1 MMKRLILGALV
12 MSSGVSAMPGM
23 GNGMPQNNPGANPH
37 GAMPLETAELT
48 GVLTSQQLIF
58 EMIPMG
64 REYLAYQVD
73 QSAMAPL
80 KAVSEPVEILAVL
93 GTWEPNSQKLVPR
106 MMKILKLAENDK
118 ITAQYVGVD
127 KKGSAGDSTL
137 LEGVQVLAFPTFI
150 VRQGGKEIGR
160 IEGAPKG
167 GLEQAL
173 VDILK

>member
-23 GNGMPQNNPGANPH
+23 GNGMPQNTPGANPH

-64 REYLAYQVD
+64 REYLAYQVN
-73 QSAMAPL
+73 QQAMAPI
-80 KAVSEPVEILAVL
+80 KAVNEPVEILAVL
-93 GTWEPNSQKLVPR
+93 GTWDSTSQQQVPR
-106 MMKILKLAENDK
+106 MMKILKLAENSN
-118 ITAQYVGVD
+118 ISARYIGVD
-127 KKGSAGDSTL
+127 KKGSAGDPEL

-150 VRQGGKEIGR
+150 VRKEGKEIGR
-160 IEGAPKG
+160 IEGAPDT